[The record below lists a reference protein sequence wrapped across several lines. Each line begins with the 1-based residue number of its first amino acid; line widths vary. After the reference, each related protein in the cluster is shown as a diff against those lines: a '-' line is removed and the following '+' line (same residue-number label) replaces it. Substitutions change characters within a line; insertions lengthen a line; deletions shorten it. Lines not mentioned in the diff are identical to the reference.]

1 MRGVVFTSASH
12 DYSLTFTSTSPSRFS
27 AVDPV
32 LALSSSFEALC
43 INVMMKQVGH
53 IVDGKEVDSV
63 TGKKFV
69 TLNPATEEPL
79 AEVAEAGSEDVDRAV
94 RSARRAFDEG
104 PWTRMSPWERGKLL
118 QHVAEI
124 IQRRSDELALL
135 DALDCGK
142 PLKDNK
148 YGDLPLC
155 VRIFDYYA
163 GVPDKV
169 AGKVFPSEQSLFN
182 YSLRE
187 PYGVVAGIV
196 PWNYPFL
203 NSCIKLAPA
212 LAAGNTMVLKMA
224 EQTPLSTVELGR
236 ICLEAGIPPGVVNI
250 VNGGPEA
257 GAALA
262 SHPLIDKISF
272 TGSTETGKKI
282 LHAAAER
289 IVPTTLELGG
299 KSPSVVFADADQD
312 QAVAGVLFSGF
323 FNAGQICTTGSRL
336 LIEHSIVDPFLEKL
350 AKRTAALRIGD
361 PTSEETD
368 LGPLVDNVQYERVKK
383 YIEVGQSEGAYPY
396 FVGDGSKPSRGY
408 FVSPLIFTQVTP
420 SMRIAQEEI
429 FGPVLSV
436 LIFREESE
444 AIALANSVAYGLA
457 ASVWTRDLGRGL
469 RMAKAIQA
477 GMIWTNT
484 VEYWEPSV
492 PYGGQKRSGL
502 GEDFGLEAFHTYT
515 KAKSVFVNLTN
526 SKLVWGP

>member
-1 MRGVVFTSASH
+1 
-12 DYSLTFTSTSPSRFS
+12 
-27 AVDPV
+27 
-32 LALSSSFEALC
+32 
-43 INVMMKQVGH
+43 MMKIGH
-53 IVDGKEVDSV
+53 IIGGEETASL

-69 TLNPATEEPL
+69 SINPATEEPL
-79 AEVAEAGSEDVDRAV
+79 AEVAEGGPEDVDRAV
-94 RSARRAFDEG
+94 KGARRAFDEG
-104 PWTRMSPWERGKLL
+104 PWRRMPPWERGRLL
-118 QHVAEI
+118 GRVAEI
-124 IQRRSDELALL
+124 IRRKNDELALL

-155 VRIFDYYA
+155 ARIFDYYA

-169 AGKVFPSEQSLFN
+169 SGKVFPSEEPLFN

-203 NSCIKLAPA
+203 NACIKLAPA
-212 LAAGNTMVLKMA
+212 LAAGNTVVLKMA
-224 EQTPLSTVELGR
+224 EQTPLSTVELGK
-236 ICLEAGIPPGVVNI
+236 ICLEAGIPPGVFNV
-250 VNGGPEA
+250 VNGGPET

-262 SHPLIDKISF
+262 HHPLIDKISF

-289 IVPTTLELGG
+289 IVPVTLELGG

-336 LIEHSIVDPFLEKL
+336 LIEEKIVDEFLKKLEK
-350 AKRTAALRIGD
+350 RVAALRIGD
-361 PTSEETD
+361 PTREETD
-368 LGPLVDNVQYERVKK
+368 LGPLVDRVQLEKVNE
-383 YIEVGQSEGAYPY
+383 YIRIGQAEGARAN
-396 FVGDGSKPSRGY
+396 FVRNGPKPSRGF
-408 FVSPLIFTQVTP
+408 FVSPVIFTNVKP
-420 SMRIAQEEI
+420 NMRIAQEEI

-436 LIFREESE
+436 LTFREESE
-444 AIALANSVAYGLA
+444 AVALANGIAYGLA
-457 ASVWTRDLGRGL
+457 ASVWTNDLGRAF
-469 RMAKAIQA
+469 RMARGIQA

-492 PYGGQKRSGL
+492 PYGGQKQSGM
-502 GEDFGLEAFHTYT
+502 GEDFGLEAYHTYT
-515 KAKSVFVNLTN
+515 KAKSVFINLTG